1 MKVIVFLDVDGVLNS
16 YDTQEN
22 GPSGCVGIED
32 RYVRQLGEIVH
43 RWDAEIIL
51 TSTWKDDWNKESGW
65 RSKDFLYLMDKLAK
79 YNMEI
84 TDKTF
89 DATWGGRGKGI
100 RYYLEQLGEDVAFV
114 ILDDY
119 DFDFY
124 QCGFSD
130 NFVEICDQGLTGLR
144 DFQVA
149 RANEIIE
156 RQMKEVD

>member
-16 YDTQEN
+16 SDTQEN
-22 GPSGCVGIED
+22 GPSGCMGIED
-32 RYVRQLGEIVH
+32 RFVRQLSKIVH

-51 TSTWKDDWNKESGW
+51 TSTWKDEWNKESGW

-100 RYYLEQLGEDVAFV
+100 RHYLEQLGEDVAFV

-124 QCGFSD
+124 QCGFNN
-130 NFVEICDQGLTGLR
+130 NFVETRNEGLTGLR

-149 RANEIIE
+149 QANEIIE
-156 RQMKEVD
+156 RQMREVD